1 MLSSNIV
8 LEYLLIILF
17 EDLYVEFDIY
27 VNLVL

>member
-17 EDLYVEFDIY
+17 EDLYVGFDIY